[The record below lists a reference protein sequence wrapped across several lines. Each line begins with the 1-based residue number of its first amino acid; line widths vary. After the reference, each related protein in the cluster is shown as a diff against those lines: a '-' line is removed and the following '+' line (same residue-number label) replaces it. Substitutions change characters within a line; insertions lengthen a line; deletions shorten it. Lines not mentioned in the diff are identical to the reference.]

1 MGGIPDGCA
10 TEGGSEIGV
19 GEDFTMSLLH
29 VFLLSLFAFAGL
41 QNAHK
46 PSEKIDED
54 DLRVYLAKENDCP
67 PDQIYLSTLE
77 QADLLKL
84 GYDQAVVVASTC
96 MTGTAGPDVH
106 AVFTRD
112 SNGEIRDLKMQEVKL
127 PHAALFGNSNSE
139 LRIGDGVLVEVYHD
153 TSERDDPLI
162 VKFKWNPAKDM
173 FEIASVEAAPEYKT
187 SYDCAKAEQQGD
199 ETALAICY
207 VESLADLDV
216 ELAERYKAYLA
227 RLNDQ
232 ERKKAVEE
240 QREWLKERDK
250 SCVVYKMWVDC
261 LEGAYKKRIAE
272 LQVVKTTPREK
283 TP

>member
-1 MGGIPDGCA
+1 
-10 TEGGSEIGV
+10 
-19 GEDFTMSLLH
+19 MSLLH
-29 VFLLSLFAFAGL
+29 FFLLSLFL
-41 QNAHK
+41 STRPQNAHK
-46 PSEKIDED
+46 PADMIDED

-67 PDQIYLSTLE
+67 PDQIYFSTVE

-112 SNGEIRDLKMQEVKL
+112 GDGGIKELKIQEVKL
-127 PHAALFGNSNSE
+127 LNTVLFGNSNSE
-139 LRIGDGVLVEVYHD
+139 FRIGDGVLVEVYHD

-162 VKFKWNPAKDM
+162 VKFKWNRTKDM
-173 FEIASVEAAPEYKT
+173 FEIVSVEAAPEYKT

-199 ETALAICY
+199 GTALAICY

-227 RLNDQ
+227 RLDDQ
-232 ERKKAVEE
+232 GRKKALEG
-240 QREWLKERDK
+240 QRAWLKERDE
-250 SCVVYKMWVDC
+250 SCGIYKIWVDC

-272 LQVVKTTPREK
+272 LQVEIDNATVKTTPREK
-283 TP
+283 AP

>member
-1 MGGIPDGCA
+1 
-10 TEGGSEIGV
+10 
-19 GEDFTMSLLH
+19 MSLLH
-29 VFLLSLFAFAGL
+29 FFLFSLFLAVGP

-46 PSEKIDED
+46 QPDKVDED
-54 DLRVYLAKENDCP
+54 DLRVYLAKRNDCP
-67 PDQIYLSTLE
+67 PDQIYFSTVE
-77 QADLLKL
+77 QADLLGL

-112 SNGEIRDLKMQEVKL
+112 GDGEIKELKIEETKFPNTV
-127 PHAALFGNSNSE
+127 LFGNSNSE
-139 LRIGDGVLVEVYHD
+139 FRIGDGVLVEVYHD

-173 FEIASVEAAPEYKT
+173 FEIVSVEAAPKYKT
-187 SYDCAKAEQQGD
+187 SYDCRKAQQQG
-199 ETALAICY
+199 EGTALAICY

-232 ERKKAVEE
+232 ERNKAVEE

-250 SCVVYKMWVDC
+250 SCGIYKMWVDC

-272 LQVVKTTPREK
+272 LQVDIDNATLKPTPR
-283 TP
+283 